1 MLTLSVFQI
10 LVIES
15 KKIKGVLY
23 IKTLINEIIKKD
35 KKIIKQDTKDKN
47 IIYCDKLENA
57 LKESIIIENE
67 YKKGIRKGYNNAKE
81 MLKSILDS

>member
-1 MLTLSVFQI
+1 M
-10 LVIES
+10 
-15 KKIKGVLY
+15 LY

>member
-1 MLTLSVFQI
+1 M
-10 LVIES
+10 
-15 KKIKGVLY
+15 LY

-35 KKIIKQDTKDKN
+35 KKIIKQDSKDKK
-47 IIYCDKLENA
+47 IYCDKLENA